1 MSAADELFS
10 ATDCRR
16 AVALIAHA
24 GAGDIAGMR
33 LVLTE
38 AHDADEMADL
48 AAALAATCLDFNPG
62 LRTAEGLAALRD
74 IAAALASA
82 EDEGAS

>member
-1 MSAADELFS
+1 
-10 ATDCRR
+10 
-16 AVALIAHA
+16 
-24 GAGDIAGMR
+24 MR

-62 LRTAEGLAALRD
+62 LRTAEGLSALRD
-74 IAAALASA
+74 IAAGLAAA
-82 EDEGAS
+82 EDGGAS